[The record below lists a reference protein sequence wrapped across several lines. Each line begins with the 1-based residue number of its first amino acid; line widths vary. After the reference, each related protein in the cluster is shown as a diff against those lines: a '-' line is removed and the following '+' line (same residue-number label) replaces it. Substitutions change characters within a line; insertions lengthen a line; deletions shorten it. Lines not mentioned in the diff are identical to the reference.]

1 MGLLRGA
8 VGISLIAAPG
18 MPTRLARRTEPT
30 AAEVL
35 LMRTIGIR
43 DVVLGVGTVA
53 AVRSGDVG
61 DIRRWLAAGLASDS
75 LDVAASVAS
84 MRAIGKRDSFGAAI
98 LALAFVCGDLHARR
112 GIRRPVDA

>member
-43 DVVLGVGTVA
+43 DVVLGLGTVA